1 MANKA
6 FLTVGEFKTLMRE
19 MYKNALLESLRAH
32 IKASA
37 YSFQGA
43 DSDRDDDSRYME
55 RVNEE
60 SRAAEKEA
68 VFQAG
73 YARALRMAIRTEL
86 GELDGLDDE
95 EELYSFP
102 EGPID
107 MGVSEDTEKW
117 ADEALQEYNNA
128 YSTLVCGD
136 AVSTIFGDK

>member
-1 MANKA
+1 
-6 FLTVGEFKTLMRE
+6 
-19 MYKNALLESLRAH
+19 
-32 IKASA
+32 
-37 YSFQGA
+37 
-43 DSDRDDDSRYME
+43 ME

-86 GELDGLDDE
+86 GELDGLEDE

-102 EGPID
+102 EGPI
-107 MGVSEDTEKW
+107 GTSISEDTEKW
-117 ADEALQEYNNA
+117 VNEALEEYNNA

-136 AVSTIFGDK
+136 AISTVFDDK